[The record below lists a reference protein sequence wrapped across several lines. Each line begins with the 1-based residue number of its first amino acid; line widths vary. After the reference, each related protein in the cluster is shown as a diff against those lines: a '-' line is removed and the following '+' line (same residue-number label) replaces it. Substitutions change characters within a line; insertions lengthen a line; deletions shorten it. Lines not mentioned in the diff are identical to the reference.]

1 MKTLLVLARGEGK
14 SYFDL
19 KGNLIFDD
27 LPFKV
32 VVLCNKATLSYFE
45 HAKES
50 VEVHPVRWS
59 DPTEVRQIVRDL
71 HTTIGFDRIA
81 TLDEMMIDLAAELRQ
96 ELGIPGMQPEEAA
109 RFRDKTVMKRILAD
123 HGMRVPHFSPC
134 SDRGRVTDLLS
145 RHEKL
150 IIKPNDGQGSRDIAF
165 VESDEELER
174 WYAGCTDPTEF
185 QAEEYIDGVLYH
197 INALVENGKANLTA
211 SAPYLPGMANI
222 DFSSGAPFVS
232 VMLDDGELKRRL
244 EHFSEQVIDA
254 LQLSHGVTH
263 LECFV
268 TPEDEIVF
276 CEIANRPGGGG
287 IVLMIE
293 AQHGINYSRAAILL
307 EMGNS
312 CPVPIGFVSQGHVVG
327 LMGFR
332 SKESGFLKRVAPS
345 DQFSENWI
353 HLFRAEAE
361 EGSFVPASAHCTDYV
376 GLIIFS
382 SRDRDE
388 FEHRRSALYHRFYES
403 LDLQA
408 I

>member
-19 KGNLIFDD
+19 NGNLIFDD

-32 VVLCNKATLSYFE
+32 VVLSHKSNLYHFE
-45 HAKES
+45 HAKEH
-50 VEVHPVRWS
+50 VEVHAVRWS
-59 DPTEVRQIVRDL
+59 DPNEVRRTVREL
-71 HTTIGFDRIA
+71 HESIGFDRIA
-81 TLDEMMIDLAAELRQ
+81 TVDEMMIDLAAELRQ
-96 ELGIPGMQPEEAA
+96 ELGIPGMLPEDAA
-109 RFRDKTVMKRILAD
+109 RFRDKTVMKRILSENS
-123 HGMRVPHFSPC
+123 MRVPHFSPC
-134 SDRGRVTDLLS
+134 SHRDRVTDLLA

-150 IIKPNDGQGSRDIAF
+150 IIKPVDGQGSRDITF
-165 VESDEELER
+165 VESDEELDR
-174 WYAGCTDPTEF
+174 WYANCADPGEF

-197 INALVENGKANLTA
+197 INSLVENGKAKLTA

-232 VMLDDGELKRRL
+232 VMLDEGPLKQRL
-244 EHFSEQVIDA
+244 EQFSDQVIDA

-268 TPEDEIVF
+268 TPNDEIVF

-293 AQHGINYSRAAILL
+293 AQHGVNYSRAALLL
-307 EMGNS
+307 EMGDS
-312 CPVPIGFVSQGHVVG
+312 CPAPIDGTSHNHVVG

-332 SKESGFLKRVAPS
+332 NKESGFLKRVAPS
-345 DQFSENWI
+345 EQFSENWI
-353 HLFRAEAE
+353 HLFRPEAE

-388 FEHRRSALYHRFYES
+388 FEHRRSALYNRFYES
-403 LDLQA
+403 LELHPV
-408 I
+408 